1 MVEFKG
7 IFIVVFLIYA
17 WAQTF
22 ENETCDWDCDMKTS
36 FVNDFGMLCENEYQ
50 QKLILSFVL
59 GPHIFGALIAGQAMD
74 TLGRRNTTVF
84 FGIGLGFET

>member
-1 MVEFKG
+1 
-7 IFIVVFLIYA
+7 
-17 WAQTF
+17 
-22 ENETCDWDCDMKTS
+22 MKTS

-84 FGIGLGFET
+84 FGIGFGFESQYP